1 MESSDWKKL
10 DDEYQAYCQACQNEG
25 KVPVDF
31 HTWLL
36 GED

>member
-1 MESSDWKKL
+1 MESSDWAEL
-10 DDEYQAYCQACQNEG
+10 DRRYREYCHQCQAAG

-36 GED
+36 GEE

>member
-1 MESSDWKKL
+1 MESSDWAKL
-10 DDEYQAYCQACQNEG
+10 DEEYQLYCHQCQAEG
-25 KVPVDF
+25 KPPVDF

>member
-1 MESSDWKKL
+1 MESSDWAKL
-10 DDEYQAYCQACQNEG
+10 DEEYQAYCQACQTQG